1 MICSHYGQNP
11 WIHFGF
17 PSDSTN
23 SPFWNIPQIHFLL
36 LPFFIS
42 FHISSLRKNNNKNY
56 NATLFKL
63 CLGFPAITSKFR
75 RWENGIPVLA
85 KFALVA
91 RTNVNPSAAFMFIRT
106 ARRMWTVRV
115 FSPLLVLFLYSSFF
129 LLSFLLDLLHR
140 LFSSLTSCF
149 NELTH
154 AAIIINSTQM
164 RCQNSVFSIRK
175 RSHLHERGRREERSA
190 KRPWIQSACLS
201 AIARPT
207 SL

>member
-1 MICSHYGQNP
+1 MRFLKGKKWCMKKGKLQTLILLMICSHYGQNP

-17 PSDSTN
+17 PSASTN

-115 FSPLLVLFLYSSFF
+115 FSPLLVLFFILFFFFSFLSPRLSSQTFF
-129 LLSFLLDLLHR
+129 LSHILL
-140 LFSSLTSCF
+140 
-149 NELTH
+149 
-154 AAIIINSTQM
+154 
-164 RCQNSVFSIRK
+164 
-175 RSHLHERGRREERSA
+175 
-190 KRPWIQSACLS
+190 
-201 AIARPT
+201 
-207 SL
+207 

>member
-1 MICSHYGQNP
+1 MRFLKGKKWCMKKGKLQTLILLMICSHYGQNP

-115 FSPLLVLFLYSSFF
+115 FPLFWFCFYTLLFFSFLSPRLSSQTFF
-129 LLSFLLDLLHR
+129 LSHILL
-140 LFSSLTSCF
+140 
-149 NELTH
+149 
-154 AAIIINSTQM
+154 
-164 RCQNSVFSIRK
+164 
-175 RSHLHERGRREERSA
+175 
-190 KRPWIQSACLS
+190 
-201 AIARPT
+201 
-207 SL
+207 

>member
-1 MICSHYGQNP
+1 MRFLKGKKWCMKKGKLQTLILLMICSHYGQNP

-115 FSPLLVLFLYSSFF
+115 FSPLLVLFFILFFFFSFLSPRLSSQTFF
-129 LLSFLLDLLHR
+129 LSHILL
-140 LFSSLTSCF
+140 
-149 NELTH
+149 
-154 AAIIINSTQM
+154 
-164 RCQNSVFSIRK
+164 
-175 RSHLHERGRREERSA
+175 
-190 KRPWIQSACLS
+190 
-201 AIARPT
+201 
-207 SL
+207 